1 MYIIPVEPLKNII
14 GKNTTERTVA
24 TPIKALVISLIA
36 IIVAS
41 FAKRFFSLIF
51 LSTFS
56 TTTIASSTN
65 KPIDKTIANIVKEF
79 IVNPKKFKIA
89 NVPSNTTGTATAGI
103 IVALQ
108 LFKKTNITITTK
120 NIASKSVF
128 TTSFIDASIKIVVS

>member
-1 MYIIPVEPLKNII
+1 MLQ
-14 GKNTTERTVA
+14 
-24 TPIKALVISLIA
+24 
-36 IIVAS
+36 
-41 FAKRFFSLIF
+41 RFFSLIF

-120 NIASKSVF
+120 TIASKSVF

>member
-1 MYIIPVEPLKNII
+1 M
-14 GKNTTERTVA
+14 
-24 TPIKALVISLIA
+24 
-36 IIVAS
+36 
-41 FAKRFFSLIF
+41 
-51 LSTFS
+51 
-56 TTTIASSTN
+56 
-65 KPIDKTIANIVKEF
+65 DKTIANIVNEF

-120 NIASKSVF
+120 TIASKSVF